1 MGHYDIHKDNCPQ
14 NAYLRKLYEIFTPT
28 KMNGFTAFWHN
39 FKLMQAVSSPNF
51 HSWIRNQY

>member
-28 KMNGFTAFWHN
+28 KMNGLVKWATMISTKIIVHE
-39 FKLMQAVSSPNF
+39 MP
-51 HSWIRNQY
+51 I